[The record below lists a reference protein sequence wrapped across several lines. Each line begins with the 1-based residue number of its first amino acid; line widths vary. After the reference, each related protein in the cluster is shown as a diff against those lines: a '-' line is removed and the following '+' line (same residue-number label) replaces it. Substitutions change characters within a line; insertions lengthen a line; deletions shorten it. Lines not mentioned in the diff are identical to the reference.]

1 MCNNPPHHPRSCC
14 CLHLRPETNPPG
26 DVHPQEAFPAGAFS
40 APLCCWEGGDFCQL
54 CCSRRSPPP
63 FPDAPKKPWQG
74 WAAAKGPLCTETA
87 ESLPPAGATEEP
99 LSPLGE
105 EWALAVGSQ
114 SWRKPTTQ
122 AEARHLPPSH
132 SLMGTE
138 RPSSPVP
145 HGGHFRPHPCG
156 LDSAQVLEKA
166 QVSNQQGPIVSTL

>member
-1 MCNNPPHHPRSCC
+1 MQQSPPPPPLLLLFALEARDQPS
-14 CLHLRPETNPPG
+14 RRRAPPG
-26 DVHPQEAFPAGAFS
+26 SVPSWRLLCSSMLLGGGRLLPALLQPQE
-40 APLCCWEGGDFCQL
+40 
-54 CCSRRSPPP
+54 PPP